1 MQYER
6 NDGGEKVDEIVRY
19 DYDPLGR
26 IIKVTI
32 NNKKTGKTSVN
43 TYSYDKV
50 GNRISEKRT
59 T

>member
-32 NNKKTGKTSVN
+32 NNKKQGK
-43 TYSYDKV
+43 
-50 GNRISEKRT
+50 RQ
-59 T
+59 